1 MVPHA
6 AYHHEMSRRL
16 WTGTTALVLALVL
29 WPAPAAARGV
39 PRDQCFPFERL
50 APAVRADA
58 EALLLKAL
66 DSEALYTVVGGLKPL
81 SSGFASFEIDVQAPD
96 WQAVDRA
103 RQAMAHWRCGEA
115 LTAGVLAFARV
126 YNGKRPLQ
134 AFVANVPRVAALVAE
149 RRPFCGALGVSPA
162 STPAEVMLAVE
173 HADEATRFRGYG
185 WLFGYPDAA
194 VDFFVGAWVF
204 QQYTGWLVPRDF
216 RSVPTFAR
224 DTNAFVWAVPKGAE
238 DTEAARRIEAAAAP
252 VLAEYR
258 RRRAAYLAPGGR
270 GVLALV
276 RDWFCDAR
284 GACDALPADP
294 PLAIHHR
301 LRP

>member
-1 MVPHA
+1 
-6 AYHHEMSRRL
+6 MSRRV
-16 WTGTTALVLALVL
+16 WQGTVALVLALVL
-29 WPAPAAARGV
+29 SPQAAAARGV
-39 PRDQCFPFERL
+39 PREQCFPFEGL

-66 DSEALYTVVGGLKPL
+66 DTEALYTIVGGLKPL
-81 SSGFASFEIDVQAPD
+81 SSGFASYDIDLRSPD
-96 WQAVDRA
+96 WQAADRA
-103 RQAMAHWRCGEA
+103 RQALAQWRCGET
-115 LTAGVLAFARV
+115 LTAGVLAFART
-126 YNGKRPLQ
+126 YGGKRPLQ
-134 AFVANVPRVAALVAE
+134 AYVANAPRVAALVAE
-149 RRPFCGALGVSPA
+149 RRAFFGALGVSPA
-162 STPAEVMLAVE
+162 SSPAEVVLAVE

-194 VDFFVGAWVF
+194 VDFFVGAWLF

-224 DTNAFVWAVPKGAE
+224 ETNAFVWAVAKGQE
-238 DTEAARRIEAAAAP
+238 DTEAAQRIEAAAAP

-284 GACDALPADP
+284 GACDPSRVA
-294 PLAIHHR
+294 H
-301 LRP
+301 